1 MKVSREF
8 WLGALVIFVIAVVY
22 FGINFLKGSN
32 LFLKH
37 KRYYSLYE
45 NVAGIAPSSPVVL
58 NGYKI
63 GQVKDVHIFEA
74 DQSKIVI
81 ELSINDE
88 HVKIPKD
95 SKFQIYE
102 SDLFGGKAVRLILG
116 DSVVFAENKDT
127 LTGTLALGL
136 TESLKQEIEPL
147 KAKTIE
153 LISGI
158 DSAITQLNQVF
169 RDPRTKEIP
178 ALFAS
183 IQRTL
188 RNVESSTASF
198 SQVMNQSG
206 PDIVQLLNSARS
218 IADNLKN
225 NNGRLSQVIANFEQI
240 SDTLKRANVGAT
252 ILKVNQAVTGLNQV
266 VNDINEGKGTIG
278 ALMKS
283 DALHNKLTDAAQ
295 SLDVLIDDIQKN
307 PKRYLSFSVVGR
319 KESEGFSKK
328 ELEEI
333 RKEINN
339 INLDKK
345 KP

>member
-1 MKVSREF
+1 
-8 WLGALVIFVIAVVY
+8 
-22 FGINFLKGSN
+22 
-32 LFLKH
+32 
-37 KRYYSLYE
+37 
-45 NVAGIAPSSPVVL
+45 
-58 NGYKI
+58 
-63 GQVKDVHIFEA
+63 
-74 DQSKIVI
+74 
-81 ELSINDE
+81 
-88 HVKIPKD
+88 
-95 SKFQIYE
+95 
-102 SDLFGGKAVRLILG
+102 
-116 DSVVFAENKDT
+116 
-127 LTGTLALGL
+127 
-136 TESLKQEIEPL
+136 
-147 KAKTIE
+147 
-153 LISGI
+153 
-158 DSAITQLNQVF
+158 
-169 RDPRTKEIP
+169 
-178 ALFAS
+178 
-183 IQRTL
+183 
-188 RNVESSTASF
+188 
-198 SQVMNQSG
+198 MNQSG

-266 VNDINEGKGTIG
+266 VNDINEGKGSIG
-278 ALMKS
+278 ALIKS